1 MVNYKAN
8 KELTDIYVGK
18 QTKQPIAR
26 MYITDNGGSE
36 LRTLS
41 GCSRAEV
48 VNKIV
53 SDCPEFC
60 LKYGITNDT
69 VVYRVFGARIKG

>member
-1 MVNYKAN
+1 MVKYKAN
-8 KELTDIYVGK
+8 KDLTDIYVGK

-26 MYITDNGGSE
+26 IYIKVDGGGE

-41 GCSRAEV
+41 GCPRAEV
-48 VNKIV
+48 VNEIV

-69 VVYRVFGARIKG
+69 VVCRVFGARVKG